1 MIVESYTIQLETTGN
16 DQILDVTRPVVDA
29 VRGSGIAVGQAVA
42 MVTGSTGALSTLEY
56 EPGLVNHDIA
66 SALEKLAPRD
76 GEYEHEKTWHDDN
89 GHSHVRACLI
99 GPSIAMPIVSGDLPL
114 GTWQQI
120 VLLDFDTRP
129 RRRTITLSVVGAPS

>member
-1 MIVESYTIQLETTGN
+1 MTVSSHRLGLQTRGN
-16 DQILDVTRPVVDA
+16 DQIVDITASVQRVV
-29 VRGSGIAVGQAVA
+29 RESGISTGQATV
-42 MVTGSTGALSTLEY
+42 MVVGSTAALSTLEF
-56 EPGLVNHDIA
+56 EPGLAHHDVA
-66 SALEKLAPRD
+66 AALELLAPRD

-99 GPSIAMPIVSGDLPL
+99 GPSLALPVVDGTIPL

-129 RRRTITLSVVGAPS
+129 RSRTLVVTVLGD